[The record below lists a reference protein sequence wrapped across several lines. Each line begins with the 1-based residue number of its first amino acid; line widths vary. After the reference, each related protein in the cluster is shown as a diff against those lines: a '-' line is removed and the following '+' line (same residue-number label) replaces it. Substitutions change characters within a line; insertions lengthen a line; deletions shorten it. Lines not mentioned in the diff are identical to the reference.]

1 MNKEY
6 CVISHTHWDREWYFT
21 FEQFRYRLVK
31 LIDNLL
37 DIMEN
42 EKDFVFHLDAQTIVL
57 EDYLK
62 IKPQNKE
69 KLEKYIKEGRII
81 VGPWYVQNDFFLT
94 DGEATVRNLLIG
106 TKIANEFGAC
116 GTTGYIP
123 DQFGNISQLP
133 QIYNQFGIE
142 TCLLGRGYSFWH
154 RNENDELVRDM
165 TPPEF
170 YWKGKDG
177 SKVLSVRFTTWYNNA
192 QRFSEDIPRNV
203 KLIDFIE
210 GAYQGTA
217 RAPYYL
223 LMNGVDHLEA
233 QENLLPILKE
243 TNKLLKDG
251 ELKQCTMQEFT
262 DKLKDWMKETGTE
275 IEEYVGELRNGN
287 DYDLLKGTLSSRV
300 YLKQDNA
307 RLQNKVENIIEPL
320 YTLAELKGMK
330 DIYPKEYLAYLW
342 KSIIENHPHDSICG
356 CSMDAVHKNMQ
367 DRTARI
373 NEVSD
378 EMIHDVLS
386 ALTTSVT
393 RDDMTEDDYIVTVW
407 NTCEEAVSGV
417 AEVEL
422 NFPITEDFNNFVLL
436 DENGNEAEYE
446 AVRKDFYSL
455 KTTSP
460 INLPGELDVDS
471 YLVKIAV
478 DNIEPMG
485 YRSYVVK
492 KADGRRR
499 ICAEEPK
506 QCENIKLEN
515 DRFTVA
521 VNSMGEIDITDK
533 KLGKTYANCIRL
545 EDSGD
550 SGHSYVYHEALND
563 TPITTDDIKPVVELI
578 KDTNI
583 EKICSVKYDLMLPA
597 GLNPDTVE
605 RSADLI
611 SNPIE
616 IVLTLKKGTPWVD
629 ITCRVENNSR
639 DHRLRI
645 LFDTEM
651 ATDFTTSLVPYDTVE
666 RDRKAVLKRV
676 DNGTQ
681 PNSGMIYIA
690 DKGTSL
696 AIFNEGLYEYEHL
709 LGDKG
714 TIAVTLVRG
723 TGSISTL
730 RDRKQRSMMRQD
742 GIQTLGKFELKL
754 GISFEDGEDNVSSF
768 VRMAKRFNNPAI
780 TYFQPYTE
788 RKFTGGRPQVQDTD
802 IAELFF
808 REEPYKDIKLERTAG
823 FMEFIGDAMTVSAV
837 KLSENGKRIVVRA
850 YNTTDNEAEFAV
862 KTAENISGAVK
873 LRADESEVGA
883 IAVNDNK
890 TETIKVKP
898 REIVTIGLDM

>member
-330 DIYPKEYLAYLW
+330 DIYPKEYLTYLW

-356 CSMDAVHKNMQ
+356 CIMDAVHKNMQ

-521 VNSMGEIDITDK
+521 VNPMGEVDITDK
-533 KLGKTYANCIRL
+533 KLKKTYANCIRL

-563 TPITTDDIKPVVELI
+563 TPITTDDIKPVVELV

-611 SNPIE
+611 SNPVE

-629 ITCRVENNSR
+629 ITCKVENNSR

-754 GISFEDGEDNVSSF
+754 GISFEDGEDNVSGF

>member
-210 GAYQGTA
+210 GAYHGTA

-837 KLSENGKRIVVRA
+837 KLSENGKRVVVRA

>member
-330 DIYPKEYLAYLW
+330 DIYPKEYLTYLW

-521 VNSMGEIDITDK
+521 VNPMGEIDITDK
-533 KLGKTYANCIRL
+533 KLKKTYANCIRL

-563 TPITTDDIKPVVELI
+563 TPITTDDIKPVVELV

-611 SNPIE
+611 SNPVE

-629 ITCRVENNSR
+629 ITCKVENNSR

>member
-243 TNKLLKDG
+243 TNKLLKNG

-330 DIYPKEYLAYLW
+330 DIYPKEYLTYLW

-521 VNSMGEIDITDK
+521 VNPMGEVDITDK
-533 KLGKTYANCIRL
+533 KLKKTYANCIRL

-563 TPITTDDIKPVVELI
+563 TPITTDDIKPVVELV

-611 SNPIE
+611 SNPVE

-629 ITCRVENNSR
+629 ITCKVENNSR

-754 GISFEDGEDNVSSF
+754 GISFEDGEDNVSGF

>member
-1 MNKEY
+1 
-6 CVISHTHWDREWYFT
+6 
-21 FEQFRYRLVK
+21 
-31 LIDNLL
+31 
-37 DIMEN
+37 
-42 EKDFVFHLDAQTIVL
+42 
-57 EDYLK
+57 
-62 IKPQNKE
+62 
-69 KLEKYIKEGRII
+69 
-81 VGPWYVQNDFFLT
+81 
-94 DGEATVRNLLIG
+94 
-106 TKIANEFGAC
+106 
-116 GTTGYIP
+116 
-123 DQFGNISQLP
+123 
-133 QIYNQFGIE
+133 
-142 TCLLGRGYSFWH
+142 
-154 RNENDELVRDM
+154 
-165 TPPEF
+165 
-170 YWKGKDG
+170 
-177 SKVLSVRFTTWYNNA
+177 
-192 QRFSEDIPRNV
+192 
-203 KLIDFIE
+203 
-210 GAYQGTA
+210 
-217 RAPYYL
+217 
-223 LMNGVDHLEA
+223 
-233 QENLLPILKE
+233 
-243 TNKLLKDG
+243 
-251 ELKQCTMQEFT
+251 
-262 DKLKDWMKETGTE
+262 
-275 IEEYVGELRNGN
+275 
-287 DYDLLKGTLSSRV
+287 
-300 YLKQDNA
+300 
-307 RLQNKVENIIEPL
+307 
-320 YTLAELKGMK
+320 
-330 DIYPKEYLAYLW
+330 
-342 KSIIENHPHDSICG
+342 
-356 CSMDAVHKNMQ
+356 MDAVHKNMQ

-521 VNSMGEIDITDK
+521 VNPMGEVDITDK
-533 KLGKTYANCIRL
+533 KLKKTYANCIRL

-563 TPITTDDIKPVVELI
+563 TPITTDDIKPVVELV

-611 SNPIE
+611 SNPVE

-629 ITCRVENNSR
+629 ITCKVENNSR

-754 GISFEDGEDNVSSF
+754 GISFEDGEDNVSGF

>member
-330 DIYPKEYLAYLW
+330 DIYPKEYLTYLW

-521 VNSMGEIDITDK
+521 VNPMGEVDITDK
-533 KLGKTYANCIRL
+533 KLKKTYANCIRL

-563 TPITTDDIKPVVELI
+563 TPITTDDIKPVVELV

-611 SNPIE
+611 SNPVE

-629 ITCRVENNSR
+629 ITCKVENNSR

-754 GISFEDGEDNVSSF
+754 GISFEDGEDNVSGF

>member
-837 KLSENGKRIVVRA
+837 KLSENGKRVVVRA

>member
-307 RLQNKVENIIEPL
+307 RLQNKIENIIEPL

-330 DIYPKEYLAYLW
+330 DIYPKEYLTYLW

-521 VNSMGEIDITDK
+521 VNPMGEIDITDK

-550 SGHSYVYHEALND
+550 SGHSYVYHESLND

>member
-210 GAYQGTA
+210 GAYHGTA

-696 AIFNEGLYEYEHL
+696 AIFNEGLNEYEHL

-837 KLSENGKRIVVRA
+837 KLSENGKRVVVRA